1 MDPKQQSHKTVAF
14 IGGGNMAFAIAAGL
28 TRSGWSSGKLRIADP
43 SADQR
48 QRFKDWS
55 VGIRTFENNLEAVAG
70 ADVVILAVKP
80 QIMAA
85 AATSLATAEWQSDVV
100 IISIAA
106 GIDLKSLENLFGP
119 HAIVRSM
126 PNQGA
131 LIGEGATALVANT
144 QCNPEQRG
152 LAETIMRATGHTQW
166 LEQESLMDTV
176 TAVSGSGPAY
186 FYAMMEAL
194 IAAGVDHGLPADTAR
209 ELVTATALGA
219 ARLAAEPASSIA
231 LLRERVTSP
240 GGTTA
245 AGLASLAN
253 DEFGAII
260 ESAVAAA
267 RKRSIELANH

>member
-1 MDPKQQSHKTVAF
+1 MDPKPQLHKTVAF

-28 TRSGWSSGKLRIADP
+28 TRSGWSSGKLHIADP
-43 SADQR
+43 NPDQR

-55 VGIRTFENNLEAVAG
+55 VGIRTFEDNLEAAAG
-70 ADVVILAVKP
+70 ADVIILAVKP
-80 QIMAA
+80 QIMAE
-85 AATSLATAEWQSDVV
+85 AATSLATAEMQSDAV

-106 GIDLKSLENLFGP
+106 GIGLESLEKLFGP
-119 HAIVRSM
+119 YAIVRSM

-131 LIGEGATALVANT
+131 LIGEGATALVANAE
-144 QCNPEQRG
+144 CNNEQRA
-152 LAETIMRATGHTQW
+152 LAETIMGATGHTQW
-166 LEQESLMDTV
+166 LEHESLMDTV

-186 FYAMMEAL
+186 FYAVMEAL

-219 ARLAAEPASSIA
+219 ARLASEQASSIA

-260 ESAVAAA
+260 ERAVAAA
-267 RKRSIELANH
+267 RKRSIELADH